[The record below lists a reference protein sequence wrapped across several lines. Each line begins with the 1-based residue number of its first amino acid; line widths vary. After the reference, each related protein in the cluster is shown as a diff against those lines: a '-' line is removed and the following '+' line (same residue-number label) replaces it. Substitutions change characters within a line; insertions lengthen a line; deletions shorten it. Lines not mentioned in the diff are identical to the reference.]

1 MKAVHNVS
9 GEDRVLLCF
18 SQSWPATLGK
28 PVYIVL
34 CTRESPGLKLVFRLN
49 GKQSSTVYLKDLIIQ
64 RLKVSFGSAL

>member
-18 SQSWPATLGK
+18 SQSWLATLGK

-34 CTRESPGLKLVFRLN
+34 CTRESPGLKLVFH
-49 GKQSSTVYLKDLIIQ
+49 
-64 RLKVSFGSAL
+64 SFSFELVNSPALFTSKT